1 MCSGRVAYSG
11 AMTNPGGS
19 FRNFRVGFWSHRGSF
34 WNCQPV
40 RPDFN
45 SGGKD
50 AHPGALDAHQ
60 VALEPDASG
69 ADLLTVNW

>member
-11 AMTNPGGS
+11 AMANPGDS
-19 FRNFRVGFWSHRGSF
+19 FRNFGVGFWSHRDSF

-45 SGGKD
+45 SGPKD
-50 AHPGALDAHQ
+50 AQPGALDAHQ
-60 VALEPDASG
+60 VALESDASG
-69 ADLLTVNW
+69 SDLLTINW